1 LKETI
6 ATVKRTIDNILAAL
20 TSDDVKI
27 VQAAMTHYQD
37 LVDAFYHLHK
47 DEMTPQQYEASRTDI
62 GYFMKM
68 VELAE
73 APESQQRTR

>member
-1 LKETI
+1 LKETTT
-6 ATVKRTIDNILAAL
+6 TVKRTIDNILVAL
-20 TSDDVKI
+20 TSDDVKT

-47 DEMTPQQYEASRTDI
+47 DEMTPQQYEVSRTDI

>member
-1 LKETI
+1 LKETTT
-6 ATVKRTIDNILAAL
+6 TVKRTIDNILVAL

-47 DEMTPQQYEASRTDI
+47 DEMTPQQYEVSRTDI